1 MKNIKYVVLLLICSM
16 CLKIGEVKASDDG
29 FFQVS
34 DETSFNDCIA
44 TENACKLTKDISIS
58 SSKVI
63 NKDLILDLNGYSI
76 TADASLN
83 LKSGLITLNRGSKLT
98 INDYKDTGKISTGS
112 SGNVWAGIQLL
123 NNNDAN
129 TEGIAELILNGG
141 TIEGY
146 YYGITGNGKLH
157 NTKITINNG
166 TVKGLNESDSAGI
179 YQPQIGELVINNGTI
194 SGGTGVEIRSGNLT
208 VNNGTIKGVAP
219 NFIKMVNGSG
229 TTTNGVGI
237 AIAQHTT
244 KNPIT
249 VNINDGNISGEYAL
263 YEWNPHNNSE
273 EDIKKI
279 SLHIYGGDFTGNAEG
294 VKAIYSEDFTKFVSG
309 GKFNTQ
315 ITEYLTDDAK
325 TSSSVI
331 ETNTK
336 LNVNENKKSP
346 IVIIISVIAI
356 AFISLGAIYLYKNK
370 DIFKNIN
377 FFN

>member
-1 MKNIKYVVLLLICSM
+1 MKQAKFIILLISCI
-16 CLKIGEVKASDDG
+16 LFKVGVVNASDDG
-29 FFQVS
+29 FYEVT
-34 DETSFNDCIA
+34 DEAALNECLEK
-44 TENACKLTKDISIS
+44 ENACKLTQNINLTSK
-58 SSKVI
+58 KVI
-63 NKDLILDLNGYSI
+63 TKDLILDLNGHSL
-76 TADASLN
+76 TADSSLN

-98 INDYKDTGKISTGS
+98 INDYKGTGKISTGEKD
-112 SGNVWAGIQLL
+112 NVWAAINLL
-123 NNNDAN
+123 NDNDSN
-129 TEGIAELILNGG
+129 ELAELIVNGG

-146 YYGITGNGKLH
+146 YYGITGNGNYN

-166 TVKGLNESDSAGI
+166 NIKGLNNDDSAGI
-179 YQPQIGELVINNGTI
+179 YQPQIGELIINNGNI
-194 SGGTGVEIRSGNLT
+194 SGGTGIEIRAGNLT
-208 VNNGTIKGVAP
+208 VNNGSIQGTAKE
-219 NFIKMVNGSG
+219 FIKMVNGSG

-279 SLHIYGGDFTGNAEG
+279 SLHIYDGNFTGTATG

-325 TSSSVI
+325 TTSSVI

-346 IVIIISVIAI
+346 IAIIISVIAI
-356 AFISLGAIYLYKNK
+356 AFISLGAVYLYNNK
-370 DIFKNIN
+370 YKFKNIN
-377 FFN
+377 LFY